1 MSAPR
6 SLPSTNVTRSD
17 LARLRVLVLD
27 DHGHTARLMADV
39 LRAGGV
45 GEVYASTDA
54 EAALTGLHAHNPDI
68 IFTDRNMPNM
78 DGLTFTRTIRQAA
91 LRQDSFIPN
100 PQVPVVM
107 VSASATLLDVELA
120 RLAGV
125 NEFVL
130 KPFTPAALL
139 SRIQMVLR
147 KPRRFVVSEAYVGP
161 DRRRKAEV
169 DYSGPMRRRQDP
181 VEVSDAGERNLT
193 RQTIAV
199 ELNALKRMIRA
210 RRGIDRSLMQMTY
223 RVMQHTRFRALQV
236 RDQTIVRTTNSL
248 LGYIDSM
255 GGAEACDA
263 EIVEV
268 HIDAVLTLM
277 GVDESD
283 VAQAERINR
292 DLELTVEYKAKQKLA
307 VAV

>member
-1 MSAPR
+1 MSALR
-6 SLPSTNVTRSD
+6 SLPSTNVTRSA
-17 LARLRVLVLD
+17 LTRLRVLVLD
-27 DHGHTARLMADV
+27 DHGHTARLMADA

-45 GEVYASTDA
+45 GDVYTATDA
-54 EAALTGLHAHNPDI
+54 EVALNSLHARNPDI

-78 DGLTFTRTIRQAA
+78 DGLTFTRTIRKAA
-91 LRQDSFIPN
+91 LGDDSFIPN
-100 PQVPVVM
+100 PRIPVIM
-107 VSASATLLDVELA
+107 VSASATLLDVEMA

-130 KPFTPAALL
+130 KPFTPASLL
-139 SRIQMVLR
+139 SRVQMVLG
-147 KPRRFVVSEAYVGP
+147 KPRPFVISEAYVGP

-169 DYSGPMRRRQDP
+169 DYSGPMRRRADP
-181 VEVSDAGERNLT
+181 EEVSDANERNMT

-199 ELNALKRMIRA
+199 ELNALKRMIRT
-210 RRGIDRSLMQMTY
+210 RRGLDRSLMQMTH

-248 LGYIDSM
+248 LAYIDSM

-263 EIVEV
+263 EIVQL
-268 HIDAVLTLM
+268 HIDAILSLM
-277 GVDESD
+277 AVDEAD

-307 VAV
+307 VAS

>member
-54 EAALTGLHAHNPDI
+54 EAALSGLHAHNPDI

-139 SRIQMVLR
+139 SRIQMVLK
-147 KPRRFVVSEAYVGP
+147 KPRPFVVSEGYVGP

-248 LGYIDSM
+248 LAYIDSM
-255 GGAEACDA
+255 GGTEACDP

-292 DLELTVEYKAKQKLA
+292 DLELTVEYKAKQKFA

>member
-6 SLPSTNVTRSD
+6 NLPSTNVTRSD

-45 GEVYASTDA
+45 GEVYAQTDA
-54 EAALTGLHAHNPDI
+54 EAALGGLHAKSPNI
-68 IFTDRNMPNM
+68 IFVDRNMPGM

-91 LRQDSFIPN
+91 LRDDSYIPN
-100 PQVPVVM
+100 PQVPVIM

-130 KPFTPAALL
+130 KPFTPASLL
-139 SRIQMVLR
+139 SRIQMVLK
-147 KPRRFVVSEAYVGP
+147 KPRPFVVSEAYVGP

-169 DYSGPMRRRQDP
+169 DYSGPMRRRVDP
-181 VEVSDAGERNLT
+181 REVSDAGERNLT

-199 ELNALKRMIRA
+199 ELNALRRMIRT
-210 RRGIDRSLMQMTY
+210 RRGLDRSLMQMTY

-248 LGYIDSM
+248 LAYIDSM
-255 GGAEACDA
+255 GGTEACDA

-268 HIDAVLTLM
+268 HIDAILTLM
-277 GVDESD
+277 GVDEAD

>member
-6 SLPSTNVTRSD
+6 SLPSTNVTRGD

-27 DHGHTARLMADV
+27 DHGHSARLIADV

-45 GEVYASTDA
+45 GEVYVSTDA
-54 EAALTGLHAHNPDI
+54 EAALHTLHARDPDI
-68 IFTDRNMPNM
+68 IFADRYMPNM

-91 LRQDSFIPN
+91 LRPDPFIPN

-107 VSASATLLDVELA
+107 VSANAALLDVELA

-139 SRIQMVLR
+139 SRIQLVLR
-147 KPRRFVVSEAYVGP
+147 KPRPFVISEAYVGP

-169 DYSGPMRRRQDP
+169 DYSGPMRRKQDP

-199 ELNALKRMIRA
+199 ELNALKRMIRT
-210 RRGIDRSLMQMTY
+210 RRGIDRSLMQMIY

-236 RDQTIVRTTNSL
+236 RDRTIERTTNSL

-255 GGAEACDA
+255 GGTDACDV

-268 HIDAVLTLM
+268 HIDAILTLM
-277 GVDESD
+277 GVDEAD

-292 DLELTVEYKAKQKLA
+292 NLELTVEYKAKERLA